1 MKWFKHISDSIN
13 DPFIFSLIE
22 EFGGDGYLVFFGV
35 LEIYSREF
43 RTEDDWK
50 LTEKLS
56 YFRHNLLI
64 SSTRFKKI
72 LSKITK
78 WDVSYNGDIISIYIP
93 KYRELL
99 DESTLKKLRERE
111 KSFRKC
117 SGSVPKT
124 EGTDID
130 IDIDK
135 DKDKPL
141 PLVADK
147 PTTCPHQEIIKMYH
161 DTIPELPRVMKWT
174 PKRMK
179 HLQICWM
186 DKKRQSLEWWHGYFV
201 KIRGSDFLMGKSNG
215 FRADLEWLTIE
226 GNLVKVIEGRYDNK
240 GEQESQ
246 IDAWARK
253 KKAEMEA
260 QSGAI

>member
-1 MKWFKHISDSIN
+1 
-13 DPFIFSLIE
+13 
-22 EFGGDGYLVFFGV
+22 
-35 LEIYSREF
+35 
-43 RTEDDWK
+43 
-50 LTEKLS
+50 
-56 YFRHNLLI
+56 
-64 SSTRFKKI
+64 
-72 LSKITK
+72 
-78 WDVSYNGDIISIYIP
+78 
-93 KYRELL
+93 
-99 DESTLKKLRERE
+99 
-111 KSFRKC
+111 
-117 SGSVPKT
+117 
-124 EGTDID
+124 
-130 IDIDK
+130 
-135 DKDKPL
+135 
-141 PLVADK
+141 
-147 PTTCPHQEIIKMYH
+147 
-161 DTIPELPRVMKWT
+161 
-174 PKRMK
+174 MK